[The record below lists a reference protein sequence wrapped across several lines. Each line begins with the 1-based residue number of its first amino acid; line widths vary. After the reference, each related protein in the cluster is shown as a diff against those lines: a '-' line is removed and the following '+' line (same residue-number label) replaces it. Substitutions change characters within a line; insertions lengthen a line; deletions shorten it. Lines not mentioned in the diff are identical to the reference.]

1 MNEEE
6 IREYP
11 ILVGH
16 SDYGDPECCG
26 IIMPSRNGEY
36 VDLKRNPGTAD
47 VDLMC
52 NECGTVISS
61 VPVAEAEATLLTM
74 SMEHGVCSHSCP
86 ACGELSRV
94 WRTECVHWLVSGRG
108 VHVPILRSRGQ
119 R

>member
-36 VDLKRNPGTAD
+36 VDLKRNPGN
-47 VDLMC
+47 L
-52 NECGTVISS
+52 
-61 VPVAEAEATLLTM
+61 
-74 SMEHGVCSHSCP
+74 
-86 ACGELSRV
+86 
-94 WRTECVHWLVSGRG
+94 
-108 VHVPILRSRGQ
+108 
-119 R
+119 